1 MPNQTGPTSVSGKL
15 ASCMNRLKHSACAE
29 SLFIKGENP
38 DEFFSLLENAF
49 EQHQPAFDQDA
60 ILVTRSV
67 QANWIFM
74 RRERIAAEFE
84 TALYERKPHGKYL
97 LPNGDLHEIHLID
110 RYKTAAHRH
119 FTRCLKDLQLIKK
132 MDHDTERWQL
142 QLAAQEEKF
151 ESDPK
156 NAAFMAENQEPT
168 GDESEVTQSVY
179 AAFDESG
186 KTIAFEASPKN
197 DTIRRLPTPPAN
209 VVRTYHLK
217 GPVPK
222 PYHWLLTN
230 DKQRNWSYQE
240 IEKCLTFDEWQQ
252 LTNNE

>member
-1 MPNQTGPTSVSGKL
+1 M
-15 ASCMNRLKHSACAE
+15 E
-29 SLFIKGENP
+29 
-38 DEFFSLLENAF
+38 
-49 EQHQPAFDQDA
+49 
-60 ILVTRSV
+60 
-67 QANWIFM
+67 
-74 RRERIAAEFE
+74 
-84 TALYERKPHGKYL
+84 
-97 LPNGDLHEIHLID
+97 
-110 RYKTAAHRH
+110 
-119 FTRCLKDLQLIKK
+119 
-132 MDHDTERWQL
+132 HDTERWQL
-142 QLAAQEEKF
+142 QLAAQEEKL